1 MAMASKSTKFVTQIQ
16 FAKIIGR
23 SRSWVTQLKQAG
35 RLVLNEKG
43 LVDVEASNLRIQ
55 QTEEPNRDDVKARHE
70 EGRETKPAEPAK
82 PKAKKISDSLGFQNA
97 RAREQEMKAKMAE
110 LDYAE
115 RIGQLVNKKDM
126 EIAVVDIFTTFC
138 SNLDNNIPLLASDLV
153 GKDFT
158 YIRVA
163 LKQAINH
170 ERKTMERWL
179 TEKLNQQ
186 PEAA

>member
-1 MAMASKSTKFVTQIQ
+1 MASKSTKFVTQIQ

-43 LVDVEASNLRIQ
+43 LVDVEASKLRIE

-70 EGRETKPAEPAK
+70 EGRVDSKPAEPAK
-82 PKAKKISDSLGFQNA
+82 PKTKKLSDTMGFQNA

-115 RIGQLVNKKDM
+115 RLGQLVSKADM
-126 EIAVVDIFTTFC
+126 KIAVADMVTAFR
-138 SNLDNNIPLLASDLV
+138 SNLENMPHRIAADLV
-153 GKDFT
+153 GKDIAD
-158 YIRVA
+158 IRLH
-163 LKQAINH
+163 LKQAIHH
-170 ERKTMERWL
+170 ELTTLERGL

-186 PEAA
+186 PEAE

>member
-82 PKAKKISDSLGFQNA
+82 PKVKKISDSLGFQNA

-115 RIGQLVNKKDM
+115 RLGQLVSKADM
-126 EIAVVDIFTTFC
+126 KIAVADMVTTFR
-138 SNLDNNIPLLASDLV
+138 SNIENMPHRIAADLV
-153 GKDFT
+153 GKDIAD
-158 YIRVA
+158 IRLL
-163 LKQAINH
+163 LKQAIHH
-170 ERKTMERWL
+170 ELTTLERGL

-186 PEAA
+186 PEVA